1 MSWTEYPVS
10 SKFHEFQLK
19 TYFIQFTAKFLKFEE
34 IEYLRIHYVKFKMWP
49 ALFYINS
56 QFSQFIHRL
65 KIKILECWC
74 YLHSLCIQ
82 KLKTGIFGC
91 CSKLDFPIFPNSL
104 KRWKIEIFKCWPI
117 GSTSK
122 VFQILKEIENW
133 DDWVFKRNHQMNK
146 KEWKL
151 EVDFLVLSE
160 Q

>member
-1 MSWTEYPVS
+1 MS

-19 TYFIQFTAKFLKFEE
+19 TYFIQCTAKFLKFEE
-34 IEYLRIHYVKFKMWP
+34 IEYLIIHYVKFKMWP

-74 YLHSLCIQ
+74 YLHSLCTQ

-122 VFQILKEIENW
+122 LFQILKEIEKW
-133 DDWVFKRNHQMNK
+133 DDWLLKRSHQMNK

-151 EVDFLVLSE
+151 DVES
-160 Q
+160 